1 MFPINT
7 KNFSTKLII
16 FQILTWLIS
25 APGSSLHLRQHFV
38 QITFVFFIYS
48 NKFIHKEK
56 NKEAV
61 LWGFLYPQNMANF
74 MLSNKDRKKCL
85 EIEYGHTSSV

>member
-1 MFPINT
+1 MAD
-7 KNFSTKLII
+7 FSSWFLVT
-16 FQILTWLIS
+16 FETTFCSNYIS
-25 APGSSLHLRQHFV
+25 F
-38 QITFVFFIYS
+38 FFIYS
-48 NKFIHKEK
+48 NKFIHKGK